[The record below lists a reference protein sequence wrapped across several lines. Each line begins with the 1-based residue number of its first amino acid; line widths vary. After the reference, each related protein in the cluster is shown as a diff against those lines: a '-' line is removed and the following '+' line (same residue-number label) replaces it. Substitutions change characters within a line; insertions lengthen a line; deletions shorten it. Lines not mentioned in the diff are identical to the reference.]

1 MADKLTGDDLQAY
14 GFKRIVEELAGI
26 RAEIERGNDILVQI
40 SKAARAAGDT
50 AAKIE
55 HNTFIA
61 NDALIHTAN
70 TADKIQLN
78 TFTTELNVMRIGQS
92 ISKEEQDG
100 RMGGV

>member
-1 MADKLTGDDLQAY
+1 MADKLTGDELQAY

-26 RAEIERGNDILVQI
+26 RQELTRTNDTLAQI

-61 NDALIHTAN
+61 NDTLIQTAN
-70 TADKIQLN
+70 AVDKIQLN
-78 TFTTELNVMRIGQS
+78 TFTTEMNVIRIGQ
-92 ISKEEQDG
+92 KLNGDKDG
-100 RMGGV
+100 PMEGI